1 MKKPEQFTLGGGCF
15 WCLEAVYQQV
25 KGVISVESGYAGG
38 HLLNPDYKS
47 VCSGDTGHAEV
58 VQITFDPTVISCE
71 NLLEIFF
78 VIHDPTTMNR
88 QGGDVGSQYRSVI
101 FTHDAEQVR
110 IANAYIHKLIQSQLF
125 DDPIVTQVLPL
136 TNYSRAEQYHQNYF
150 VSHPDQGYCISVVSP
165 KVAKLRK
172 QLNHYLKSGLPPSHF
187 SVSLGDS

>member
-1 MKKPEQFTLGGGCF
+1 MTFGGGCF

-25 KGVISVESGYAGG
+25 RGVISVESGYAGG
-38 HLLNPDYKS
+38 HILNPDYKS

-58 VQITFDPTVISCE
+58 VQITYDPTVVSCE

-88 QGGDVGSQYRSVI
+88 QGGDVGTQYRSVI
-101 FTHDAEQVR
+101 FTHNAEQAR
-110 IANAYIHKLIQSQLF
+110 NANAYIHKLIQSKLF

-136 TNYSRAEQYHQNYF
+136 TNYSKAEKYHQNYF
-150 VSHPDQGYCISVVSP
+150 VNHPDQGYCALVVNP

-172 QLNHYLKSGLPPSHF
+172 QFTHYLKNG
-187 SVSLGDS
+187 